1 MSLKKQA
8 MSGAK
13 WTTTSTSVISVID
26 FARVAVLA
34 RLLNSTDFGLMSM
47 ISVVIGFSQ
56 SFVDMG
62 ISNAIIHRQ
71 DVTRD
76 QLSSLYWLNIFAGI
90 IVFCLVMAISSLI
103 ETFYNEPRLKSLIPW
118 AALNF
123 LIIPIG
129 QQFQILLQK
138 ELRFERLAKIEM
150 LSAIAS
156 MAVAI
161 VAARQGYGVF
171 ALIWGT
177 LTNTALRTFALVWT
191 GWNNWRPCLHFRRI
205 DLKGYISF
213 GLYQM
218 GERSMNYFSA
228 NADYLFIGRFL
239 GPKILGVYTLA
250 YHLVV
255 LPLIKINPILTRV
268 AFPVFSKRQT
278 DNAALRRGY
287 LEMIKLLAFIAFP
300 VLVGLA
306 VVSPLFVQV
315 IYGKGWEMAIPL
327 IQILSFLGILKVLGN
342 PLGSVILA
350 KGRAD
355 IGFKCQILVVVMNTT
370 AFWFTAQ
377 RGVFVLAQAWVVLC
391 VFYFFLNKWILG
403 RVIGLE
409 WKEFLSVLISPTIRS
424 ILMGCITY
432 SGYLILSNYGISKII
447 SLVSLVILGIIVY
460 GLFVLL
466 FERRYFLD
474 LLNLTFKRNQAAI

>member
-1 MSLKKQA
+1 M
-8 MSGAK
+8 
-13 WTTTSTSVISVID
+13 
-26 FARVAVLA
+26 R
-34 RLLNSTDFGLMSM
+34 
-47 ISVVIGFSQ
+47 
-56 SFVDMG
+56 
-62 ISNAIIHRQ
+62 
-71 DVTRD
+71 
-76 QLSSLYWLNIFAGI
+76 
-90 IVFCLVMAISSLI
+90 
-103 ETFYNEPRLKSLIPW
+103 E
-118 AALNF
+118 
-123 LIIPIG
+123 
-129 QQFQILLQK
+129 
-138 ELRFERLAKIEM
+138 KI
-150 LSAIAS
+150 
-156 MAVAI
+156 
-161 VAARQGYGVF
+161 
-171 ALIWGT
+171 
-177 LTNTALRTFALVWT
+177 
-191 GWNNWRPCLHFRRI
+191 
-205 DLKGYISF
+205 
-213 GLYQM
+213 
-218 GERSMNYFSA
+218 
-228 NADYLFIGRFL
+228 
-239 GPKILGVYTLA
+239 
-250 YHLVV
+250 
-255 LPLIKINPILTRV
+255 
-268 AFPVFSKRQT
+268 
-278 DNAALRRGY
+278 
-287 LEMIKLLAFIAFP
+287 
-300 VLVGLA
+300 
-306 VVSPLFVQV
+306 
-315 IYGKGWEMAIPL
+315 KGWEMAIPL